1 MVQGENYWSLNNQEW
16 KVEGMSMDVFG
27 GVISVQLLQKKWYI
41 IAVIA
46 MKENGKDF
54 ESIQKNLGFI
64 IYTTVNYF
72 FLIGKN
78 NLFIKGNKDVK
89 DMMVNYKWK
98 SIQKAYCP
106 EKQVRHVYIYN
117 SR

>member
-1 MVQGENYWSLNNQEW
+1 
-16 KVEGMSMDVFG
+16 
-27 GVISVQLLQKKWYI
+27 
-41 IAVIA
+41 

-64 IYTTVNYF
+64 IYMTVNYF

-89 DMMVNYKWK
+89 DMMVNYK
-98 SIQKAYCP
+98 
-106 EKQVRHVYIYN
+106 
-117 SR
+117 